1 MLEYVGICVYC
12 IYIYVKLYGITMY
25 YTYLY
30 IQYENNQSITKDLK

>member
-1 MLEYVGICVYC
+1 MLEYVYTV
-12 IYIYVKLYGITMY
+12 YIYMLNYMVITMY